1 MEDILLLQF
10 LKKKGIITADDMH
23 EFHELTQYGVN
34 DQMYEKVYL
43 NNEQTHSVD
52 NKYHEPISYPSSGFI
67 DRHLTEHQAKD
78 MVSKMYHVDVNRK
91 YIGEKFDI
99 YKAKEI
105 CERYRSVI
113 PKEANY
119 IDVYLAINSQY
130 HNYICLFKQW
140 FDKDDVDCKII
151 QSAINYWFNDD
162 DLAYKD
168 KFQKLFKLE

>member
-43 NNEQTHSVD
+43 SDKQTKTVD
-52 NKYHEPISYPSSGFI
+52 DYKHPEPISYSSKSI
-67 DRHLTEHQAKD
+67 DEHLTENQAKD
-78 MVSKMYHVDVNRK
+78 MVSKMYHINSNRK

-105 CERYRSVI
+105 CERYRSMM

-140 FDKDDVDCKII
+140 FNENDIDCKII
-151 QSAINYWFNDD
+151 QSAIHYWFNDD
-162 DLAYKD
+162 DWAYKD
-168 KFQKLFKLE
+168 KIQKLFK

>member
-43 NNEQTHSVD
+43 SDKQTKTVD
-52 NKYHEPISYPSSGFI
+52 DYKHPEPISYSSKSI
-67 DRHLTEHQAKD
+67 DEHLTENQAKD
-78 MVSKMYHVDVNRK
+78 MVSKMYHINSNRK
-91 YIGEKFDI
+91 YIGEKFHI

-105 CERYRSVI
+105 CERYRSMI

-119 IDVYLAINSQY
+119 IDVYLAINSKY

-140 FDKDDVDCKII
+140 FDENDIDCKII
-151 QSAINYWFNDD
+151 QSAIHYWFNDD
-162 DLAYKD
+162 DWAYKD
-168 KFQKLFKLE
+168 KIQKLFK

>member
-43 NNEQTHSVD
+43 SDKQTKTADDYKHP
-52 NKYHEPISYPSSGFI
+52 EPISYSSKSI
-67 DRHLTEHQAKD
+67 DEHLTENQAKD
-78 MVSKMYHVDVNRK
+78 MVSKMYHINSNRK

-105 CERYRSVI
+105 CERYRSMI

-140 FDKDDVDCKII
+140 FDENDIDCKII
-151 QSAINYWFNDD
+151 QSAIHYWFNDD
-162 DLAYKD
+162 DQAYKD
-168 KFQKLFKLE
+168 KIQKLFK

>member
-34 DQMYEKVYL
+34 DQMYEKIYL
-43 NNEQTHSVD
+43 NNEPV
-52 NKYHEPISYPSSGFI
+52 SYSSS
-67 DRHLTEHQAKD
+67 RLTEEHLTEHQAKD
-78 MVSKMYHVDVNRK
+78 MVSEMYHIDSNRK

-105 CERYRSVI
+105 CERYRSMI

-119 IDVYLAINSQY
+119 IDVYLAVNSQY

-140 FDKDDVDCKII
+140 FDASEIDCKIV
-151 QSAINYWFNDD
+151 QSAIHYWFNDD
-162 DLAYKD
+162 DWAYKD
-168 KFQKLFKLE
+168 KVQKLFK

>member
-23 EFHELTQYGVN
+23 EFHELIQYGVN

-43 NNEQTHSVD
+43 SDKQTKTVD
-52 NKYHEPISYPSSGFI
+52 DYKHPEPISYSSKSI
-67 DRHLTEHQAKD
+67 DEHLTENQAKD
-78 MVSKMYHVDVNRK
+78 MVSKMYHINSNRK

-105 CERYRSVI
+105 CERYRSMI

-140 FDKDDVDCKII
+140 FDENDIDCKII
-151 QSAINYWFNDD
+151 QSAIHYWFNDD
-162 DLAYKD
+162 DWAYKD
-168 KFQKLFKLE
+168 KIQKLFK

>member
-23 EFHELTQYGVN
+23 EFHELTQYVVN

-43 NNEQTHSVD
+43 SDKQTKTVD
-52 NKYHEPISYPSSGFI
+52 DYKHPEPISYSSKSI
-67 DRHLTEHQAKD
+67 DEHLTENQAKD
-78 MVSKMYHVDVNRK
+78 MVSKMYHINSNRK

-105 CERYRSVI
+105 CERYRSMI

-140 FDKDDVDCKII
+140 FDENDIDCKII
-151 QSAINYWFNDD
+151 QSAIHYWFNDD
-162 DLAYKD
+162 DWAYKD
-168 KFQKLFKLE
+168 KIQKLFK